1 MVSIFIPLNMAHF
14 IFLSM
19 YIFKYNPF
27 DVLGGTTISSLKTE
41 TLNQDRYGIGPK
53 LIMLRL
59 YIALMRGNMEKCRKI
74 VKYHCSFVHVS
85 STNSDDSSNNPSTSN
100 SKSVSKLSTSY
111 KNGKLVTAG
120 GGGTL

>member
-1 MVSIFIPLNMAHF
+1 MAHF

-19 YIFKYNPF
+19 YIFKYNRF
-27 DVLGGTTISSLKTE
+27 DVLGGTTGSNLKTE

-74 VKYHCSFVHVS
+74 VKHHCSFVHVS
-85 STNSDDSSNNPSTSN
+85 STNSDDSSNNPSASN
-100 SKSVSKLSTSY
+100 SKNLSKLSTSY

>member
-1 MVSIFIPLNMAHF
+1 MAHF

-27 DVLGGTTISSLKTE
+27 DVLGGTTVSSLKTE

-100 SKSVSKLSTSY
+100 SKSLSKLSTSY

>member
-1 MVSIFIPLNMAHF
+1 MAHF

-27 DVLGGTTISSLKTE
+27 DLLGGTTVSSLKTE

>member
-1 MVSIFIPLNMAHF
+1 MAHF

-85 STNSDDSSNNPSTSN
+85 STNSDDSSNTPSTSN
-100 SKSVSKLSTSY
+100 SKNLSKLSTSY

-120 GGGTL
+120 GGAL

>member
-1 MVSIFIPLNMAHF
+1 MAHF

-27 DVLGGTTISSLKTE
+27 DLLGGTTVSSLKTE

-74 VKYHCSFVHVS
+74 VKHHCSFVHVS
-85 STNSDDSSNNPSTSN
+85 STNSDDSSNNPSASN
-100 SKSVSKLSTSY
+100 SKNLSKLSTSY
-111 KNGKLVTAG
+111 KNGKLVAAG

>member
-1 MVSIFIPLNMAHF
+1 MAHF

-27 DVLGGTTISSLKTE
+27 DLLGGTTVSSLKTE

-120 GGGTL
+120 GGAL

>member
-1 MVSIFIPLNMAHF
+1 
-14 IFLSM
+14 M
-19 YIFKYNPF
+19 YIFKYNRF
-27 DVLGGTTISSLKTE
+27 DVLGGTTGSNLKTE

-120 GGGTL
+120 GGGAL

>member
-1 MVSIFIPLNMAHF
+1 MAHF

-100 SKSVSKLSTSY
+100 SKSLSKLSTSY

>member
-1 MVSIFIPLNMAHF
+1 MAHF

-27 DVLGGTTISSLKTE
+27 DLLGGTTVSSLKTE

-100 SKSVSKLSTSY
+100 SKSLSKLSTSY

>member
-1 MVSIFIPLNMAHF
+1 MAHF

-27 DVLGGTTISSLKTE
+27 DLLGGTTVSSLKTE

-74 VKYHCSFVHVS
+74 VKHHCSFVHVS
-85 STNSDDSSNNPSTSN
+85 STNSDDSSNNPSASN
-100 SKSVSKLSTSY
+100 SKNLSKLSTSY

-120 GGGTL
+120 GGAL

>member
-1 MVSIFIPLNMAHF
+1 MAHF

-27 DVLGGTTISSLKTE
+27 DLLGGTTVSSLKTE

-85 STNSDDSSNNPSTSN
+85 STNSDDSSNNPSASN
-100 SKSVSKLSTSY
+100 SKNLSKLSTSY
-111 KNGKLVTAG
+111 KNGKLVAAG

>member
-1 MVSIFIPLNMAHF
+1 MQDCKHIFYAR
-14 IFLSM
+14 
-19 YIFKYNPF
+19 YIFKCNPF
-27 DVLGGTTISSLKTE
+27 DVLGGTTGSNLKTE

-74 VKYHCSFVHVS
+74 VKHHCSFVHVS

-111 KNGKLVTAG
+111 KNGKLVAAG